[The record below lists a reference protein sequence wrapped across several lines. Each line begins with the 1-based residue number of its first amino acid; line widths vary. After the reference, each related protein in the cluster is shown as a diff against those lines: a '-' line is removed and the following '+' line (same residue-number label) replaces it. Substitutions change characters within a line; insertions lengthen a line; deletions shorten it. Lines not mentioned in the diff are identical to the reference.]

1 MRSDESAG
9 LEFTLVSTLLRSG
22 TLDFDGFLMLM
33 GNKNRETDIEIHYKD
48 TFRAFSKDD
57 DGANLILLSKLTIYP
72 FLICTGCIPAEEL
85 KFVMNHLPGKVNFQN
100 QLICSVVVLG
110 CTARN

>member
-1 MRSDESAG
+1 MRSVKCAD

-57 DGANLILLSKLTIYP
+57 DGANLILLTKFTIILSFYLYRMYSCGGTKVCHESSTWKGKPSKS
-72 FLICTGCIPAEEL
+72 
-85 KFVMNHLPGKVNFQN
+85 N
-100 QLICSVVVLG
+100 
-110 CTARN
+110 